1 MHRTIYSAGL
11 ILLWLLLLSLA
22 VQAQQERLLN
32 LEEAYAIAQQNSP
45 DIEQAR
51 LSLER
56 SQELLNAQEA
66 SLKSRFGFILE
77 PFYYN
82 RASEFNTA
90 FSAWNTSETKSYS
103 GTFIISQPIVLTDG
117 VLALRNQFGWR
128 DSNSDLIAYT
138 QNELFSNRLYLSYD
152 QPLFTYNRT
161 KLALEEVR
169 LDLENAML
177 NYQLRELEL
186 ERRVAQSFYTAYQN
200 RMSLQ
205 VAREDLLN
213 RQQSSQ
219 IIRNKV
225 EAGLAAQEELLQ
237 AELDLTSSESQVK
250 NDEVVLAN
258 ALDEFKQLLGLEITD
273 PINVVAEISQE
284 PVEVDLDKALGH
296 GLQSRLELRQRDI
309 NLAISQANV
318 VRAEATNE
326 FKGNVALTYGVV
338 GADEQLNQLYTV
350 PTKNQSL
357 ILSLEIPVWDWGEQK
372 SRTKAAEASV
382 KQQNLSTREERKTI
396 EIGIRRAYRNLQNQ
410 ILQIELARQN
420 VRSAQLTYDINL
432 ERYENGDLTS
442 MDLNLFQNQL
452 SQKKIGLVNAMIS
465 YKIYLLDLKIQ
476 SMWDFEKDKPVVTI
490 QEGSGNEED

>member
-1 MHRTIYSAGL
+1 MHLRKKSAGL
-11 ILLWLLLLSLA
+11 TVFWLLLFCLSL
-22 VQAQQERLLN
+22 QAQDERLLT
-32 LEEAYAIAQQNSP
+32 LDEAYNIASRNSP

-82 RASEFNTA
+82 RASEFNTT

-128 DSNSDLIAYT
+128 DSNNDLFDT
-138 QNELFSNRLYLSYD
+138 QNELFSNNLYLSYD

-169 LDLENAML
+169 LDLENALL

-213 RQQSSQ
+213 RQQSFQ
-219 IIRNKV
+219 IIKNKV
-225 EAGLAAQEELLQ
+225 EAGLAAQEELFQ
-237 AELDLTSSESQVK
+237 AELDLTSSQSQVK

-258 ALDEFKQLLGLEITD
+258 TLDEFKQLLGLEITEA
-273 PINVVAEISQE
+273 INVVAEISQDSIS
-284 PVEVDLDKALGH
+284 VDLDKALAN

-326 FKGNVALTYGVV
+326 FKGNVSLTYGVI
-338 GADEQLNQLYTV
+338 GADEQLNQIYEV

-357 ILSLEIPVWDWGEQK
+357 ILSLEIPVWDWGEQR
-372 SRTKAAEASV
+372 SRTRAAEASV

-410 ILQIELARQN
+410 FLQIELARQN

-452 SQKKIGLVNAMIS
+452 SQKKIGLVNSMIS
-465 YKIYLLDLKIQ
+465 YKMYLLDLKIQ
-476 SMWDFEKDKPVVTI
+476 SMWDFEKDKPVITI
-490 QEGSGNEED
+490 QEGSVNEED